1 MDSGAGSDY
10 SEDPEEVENER
21 KLIKPDKIAISQLL
35 NFYEVFEASLD
46 IIFCND
52 YVALRKMKM
61 TLQIVMRKR
70 INPEKRTLSGKK
82 QWRKILPALIMV
94 KLK

>member
-1 MDSGAGSDY
+1 MEERKISIPYSDVDSGAGSDY
-10 SEDPEEVENER
+10 SEEVENER

-35 NFYEVFEASLD
+35 NFDEVFEASLD

-61 TLQIVMRKR
+61 TLQIVMRKK
-70 INPEKRTLSGKK
+70 INPEKRTISGKK
-82 QWRKILPALIMV
+82 QW
-94 KLK
+94 